1 MVEAKSRFFGGGGQ
15 TAHTL
20 HCRCAVYKAFAAK
33 ASKPPCTVV
42 DPRALFPPL
51 SKAQTPPTP
60 THWLP
65 TESPKYLVLGL
76 GAVSNQRCV
85 CHRLSLQPPSA
96 CAVVS
101 ATTLHHDVC
110 RLFPLQTP
118 FRRGGYSTPVSKLG
132 PFLNLQSLTT
142 LSVRLCICS
151 SKHQFCP
158 SNPISNQTRRNNC
171 SPFLTPSTK
180 HHNTSDEP
188 NPLAQSLPQY
198 ILCIQSSTS
207 F

>member
-1 MVEAKSRFFGGGGQ
+1 MDRGPCFHPLARPKPHPHQLTGCQPRVPSIWFWVWALSLISTASATVSRCSR
-15 TAHTL
+15 L
-20 HCRCAVYKAFAAK
+20 L
-33 ASKPPCTVV
+33 
-42 DPRALFPPL
+42 RALLSPPL
-51 SKAQTPPTP
+51 PCITTS
-60 THWLP
+60 
-65 TESPKYLVLGL
+65 
-76 GAVSNQRCV
+76 AV
-85 CHRLSLQPPSA
+85 
-96 CAVVS
+96 
-101 ATTLHHDVC
+101 
-110 RLFPLQTP
+110 LFPLQTP

-132 PFLNLQSLTT
+132 QFLNLQSLTT